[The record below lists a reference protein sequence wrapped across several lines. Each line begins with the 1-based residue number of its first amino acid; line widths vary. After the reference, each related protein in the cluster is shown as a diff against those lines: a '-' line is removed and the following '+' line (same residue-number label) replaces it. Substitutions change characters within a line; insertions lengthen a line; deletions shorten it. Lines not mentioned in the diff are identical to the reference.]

1 MYEEKQD
8 LMGLFARLEWLLHR
22 YYHQHRM
29 AYGPMGNPHR
39 GQGRVLS
46 LLKMQ
51 PEITQKELTYLLDM
65 RPQSLGELLAR
76 MEQNGYITRTVSES
90 DRRIIDIKLTEA
102 GAEAA
107 NQRDQQPDFNEVFE
121 SLSQEDQDTFKEY
134 LNRIIDSLEQK
145 MEAEQTSKDFDGYGQ
160 GRGWNHHPGYGHRFG
175 HGGQCGGWHG
185 PYDQRD
191 QGQLSFGGPP
201 RHGKHH
207 PYGGC
212 SNGFEKPH
220 VDEKDGGPDPRQ
232 D

>member
-22 YYHQHRM
+22 HYHQHRM
-29 AYGPMGNPHR
+29 SYGPMGNPHR

-65 RPQSLGELLAR
+65 RPQSLGELLAK
-76 MEQNGYITRTVSES
+76 MEQNGYITRTTSEK

-107 NQRDQQPDFNEVFE
+107 NQGDQQPDFKEMFDC
-121 SLSQEDQDTFKEY
+121 LSKEAQYTLREY
-134 LNRIIDSLEQK
+134 LSRIIDSLEQS
-145 MEAEQTSKDFDGYGQ
+145 MDAEQAPKDFDGHGQ
-160 GRGWNHHPGYGHRFG
+160 ERGWEHHPGYA
-175 HGGQCGGWHG
+175 HGGQFGGWHG
-185 PYDQRD
+185 AYGDMDQRRP
-191 QGQLSFGGPP
+191 SFGGFPG
-201 RHGKHH
+201 HGKHH
-207 PYGGC
+207 PFGGRPDEC
-212 SNGFEKPH
+212 KKPYDEEKENGSDPH
-220 VDEKDGGPDPRQ
+220 Q